1 MNHTPKETR
10 MSRKLFLTIAS
21 VIAALVGGLSLLAPD
36 ILLGPVKAAV
46 ANPAALV
53 MARTV
58 GVLLLA
64 VALLAFL
71 VRRHEDSPTMEAVL
85 KANLALQLGILPI
98 DPLAYMSGTFGT
110 LGAFVP
116 NTIVHILLASGF
128 AYYLVQLR
136 KRLAAAA
143 PALPATVA
151 ARGPQLKV
159 TPN

>member
-1 MNHTPKETR
+1 
-10 MSRKLFLTIAS
+10 MSRKLFLTVAS

-36 ILLGPVKAAV
+36 ILLGPVKSAV

-71 VRRHEDSPTMEAVL
+71 VRGDADSPTMESVL

-98 DPLAYMSGTFGT
+98 DPWAYYNGTFGT
-110 LGAFVP
+110 LAAFVP
-116 NTIVHILLASGF
+116 NTVVHVLLASGF
-128 AYYLVQLR
+128 AYYLAQIR
-136 KRLAAAA
+136 RRRDNIK
-143 PALPATVA
+143 PVA
-151 ARGPQLKV
+151 RSA
-159 TPN
+159 